1 MRLSSQMIDCKK
13 WDVSDDVTQL
23 QLDEPV
29 LGRHQGAEVIQQTES
44 NSAVARFQEKS
55 NEVLDAR

>member
-29 LGRHQGAEVIQQTES
+29 LDRHQGAEVIQQTES
-44 NSAVARFQEKS
+44 NSAVVRFQEKS

>member
-44 NSAVARFQEKS
+44 NSAVVRFQEKS